1 MMIRLRVFLF
11 ALSNL
16 FLTQY
21 LQAHSILSNN
31 PDSVF
36 NVASAELDNLI
47 NPDYYKIAESL
58 NLLEE
63 SDILR
68 ILRNKGILVGEYNYN
83 AEKLWQLHLAAL
95 CLGTHSNIALCIRRT
110 SKFQTHIE
118 AKELVRNEI
127 LKHISANQKIVP
139 KWLNFNDL
147 NVIENKKLGESN
159 TEINGYF
166 KSVKTRYTD
175 DMAWCAAYVGA
186 KLQEYDP
193 TFKLPQNGFRAASYG
208 GFSDSGFHF
217 NEVTPNNKKGEGRYG
232 ALPDFTYLP
241 NGQAARYNYC
251 ISDFRNN
258 IPLGALV
265 IFKRRGGGH
274 IGFVV
279 GTVRDEYVIEE
290 NGLKRTIV
298 REGVVILGGNQ
309 NDAVQFAVFYDLN
322 KIKAVTMPSSF
333 LKSEYC
339 PLPEI
344 KNFYDMPEFCE
355 Q

>member
-1 MMIRLRVFLF
+1 MSRIKVLLF
-11 ALSNL
+11 VISNL
-16 FLTQY
+16 FLTQCI
-21 LQAHSILSNN
+21 QAHSIFTNN

-36 NVASAELDNLI
+36 NVVSAEFDNLI
-47 NPDYYKIAESL
+47 SPDYYKIAESL

-63 SDILR
+63 ADILR

-95 CLGTHSNIALCIRRT
+95 CLGSHSNIALCIRRT
-110 SKFQTHIE
+110 NKFQTHIE
-118 AKELVRNEI
+118 AKENVKSEI
-127 LKHISANQKIVP
+127 LQHISTKNKTLP

-147 NVIENKKLGESN
+147 NVIENKKFGESN
-159 TEINGYF
+159 AEINNYF

-217 NEVTPNNKKGEGRYG
+217 NEVTPNKKKGEGRYST
-232 ALPDFTYLP
+232 DFTYLP
-241 NGQAARYNYC
+241 NGQIERYHYT

-279 GTVRDEYVIEE
+279 GTVKDEYVIEE

-309 NDAVQFAVFYDLN
+309 NDAVQFAVFYDLD
-322 KIKAVTMPSSF
+322 KIRAVTMPSNF
-333 LKSEYC
+333 LKEDYC
-339 PLPEI
+339 PIPEI

>member
-1 MMIRLRVFLF
+1 MIRLKVSLF
-11 ALSNL
+11 VLTHL

-21 LQAHSILSNN
+21 LQAHSILSSN

-36 NVASAELDNLI
+36 NIVSSELDNAI

-63 SDILR
+63 TDILR
-68 ILRNKGILVGEYNYN
+68 ILRNKGVLVGEYNYN
-83 AEKLWQLHLAAL
+83 SEKLWQLHLAAL
-95 CLGTHSNIALCIRRT
+95 CLGTHSNIALCLRRT
-110 SKFQTHIE
+110 NKFQTHIE
-118 AKELVRNEI
+118 AKERIRNEI
-127 LKHISANQKIVP
+127 LDHLSAQKKNLP

-147 NVIENKKLGESN
+147 NVIENKMFGESN
-159 TEINGYF
+159 PEINSYF
-166 KSVKTRYTD
+166 KTVKTRYTD

-186 KLQEYDP
+186 KLQKFDP

-232 ALPDFTYLP
+232 TLPDFTYLP
-241 NGQAARYNYC
+241 NGQVTRYNYS

-279 GTVRDEYVIEE
+279 GTVRDEYVIQE
-290 NGLKRTIV
+290 NGLPKTIV
-298 REGVVILGGNQ
+298 REGVVVLGGNQ
-309 NDAVQFAVFYDLN
+309 NDAVQFAVFYDLD
-322 KIKAVTMPSSF
+322 KIRAVTMPTNFS
-333 LKSEYC
+333 KEDYC
-339 PLPEI
+339 PIPEI